1 MQVTMKSAR
10 SQIACPD
17 YRSGRVLP
25 LSGLKEN
32 SLRTFFSKIGTDKEV
47 AFLVIHFRDLSFV
60 SRAPIGID
68 ISRRVKG
75 LVTVNGNNE
84 EGLSV
89 FFGGLER
96 S

>member
-1 MQVTMKSAR
+1 
-10 SQIACPD
+10 
-17 YRSGRVLP
+17 
-25 LSGLKEN
+25 
-32 SLRTFFSKIGTDKEV
+32 
-47 AFLVIHFRDLSFV
+47 LVIHFRDLSFV